1 MAENES
7 SDETQGV
14 DGEAGSPS
22 KSEDLG
28 RPAEADAQQNK
39 APTEVGPV
47 TEEKKRA
54 REKFNLHEADLGRN
68 PQG

>member
-7 SDETQGV
+7 RDETQGG
-14 DGEAGSPS
+14 DAETGPPS
-22 KSEDLG
+22 KREDLG

-54 REKFNLHEADLGRN
+54 REEFNLHEADLGRN

>member
-1 MAENES
+1 MAANES

-14 DGEAGSPS
+14 EGETTSSS
-22 KSEDLG
+22 KAEDLG
-28 RPAEADAQQNK
+28 RPAEADAKQNK

-47 TEEKKRA
+47 TDEKKRA
-54 REKFNLHEADLGRN
+54 REEFNLHEADLGRN

>member
-1 MAENES
+1 MSEK
-7 SDETQGV
+7 ETRVQPQSE
-14 DGEAGSPS
+14 DPAG
-22 KSEDLG
+22 KDRAGAKDLG

-39 APTEVGPV
+39 APSEVGPA

-54 REKFNLHEADLGRN
+54 REEFNLHEADLGRN

>member
-1 MAENES
+1 MADKES

-14 DGEAGSPS
+14 DAESSAS
-22 KSEDLG
+22 KAEDLG

-54 REKFNLHEADLGRN
+54 REEFNLHEADLGRN